1 MRQRYGVGSTP
12 AITQFFFNF
21 PVLQFLILFY
31 FFPTIFKW
39 LKVFIFLQKVNKLII
54 LIKIHFKFAPKYER
68 FRVFKKT
75 MFLNSSC
82 SLTGVCSEHVG
93 TKLIISKVAVCCFS
107 PLCSGLFNFLAK
119 LGRSL
124 YNNHWVYWK
133 NAIKTFKN
141 QLFTTFWGGD
151 APDLLCYFRDS
162 QLRFQ

>member
-1 MRQRYGVGSTP
+1 
-12 AITQFFFNF
+12 
-21 PVLQFLILFY
+21 
-31 FFPTIFKW
+31 
-39 LKVFIFLQKVNKLII
+39 
-54 LIKIHFKFAPKYER
+54 
-68 FRVFKKT
+68 

-141 QLFTTFWGGD
+141 QLFTTFWIMNYYSATLETLSLD
-151 APDLLCYFRDS
+151 SNRSEKWDNLKPIFIIIKLYFVRNTIGNCIGNCHILKSEWRNYIINMPKNLQYLKFNDYMWKMP
-162 QLRFQ
+162 